1 MVSCKTIDQLKDLVV
16 GLVRDIQY
24 DVISRRHYISNVN
37 LGMRPFEKLDPITN
51 VKMGHMALDTCHRE
65 FFVSLR
71 PISDTELEEV
81 INYRENQAKQFGEV
95 DNRPLPKYKTHDF
108 SNHAL

>member
-51 VKMGHMALDTCHRE
+51 VK
-65 FFVSLR
+65 
-71 PISDTELEEV
+71 
-81 INYRENQAKQFGEV
+81 
-95 DNRPLPKYKTHDF
+95 
-108 SNHAL
+108 

>member
-1 MVSCKTIDQLKDLVV
+1 
-16 GLVRDIQY
+16 
-24 DVISRRHYISNVN
+24 
-37 LGMRPFEKLDPITN
+37 
-51 VKMGHMALDTCHRE
+51 MALDTCHRE

-95 DNRPLPKYKTHDF
+95 DNRPLPKYKLMTSLTMR
-108 SNHAL
+108 SNDVAIGKPHNIAQYACMNFILAHILNCHPGEHTPHGT